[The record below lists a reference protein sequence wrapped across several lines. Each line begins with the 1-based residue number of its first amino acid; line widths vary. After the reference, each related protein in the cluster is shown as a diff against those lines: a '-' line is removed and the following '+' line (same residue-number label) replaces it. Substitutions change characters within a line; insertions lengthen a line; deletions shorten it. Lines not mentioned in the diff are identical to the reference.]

1 MEDNLLW
8 SLISRKLQAEVLDLF
23 FGACHALLDL
33 DDSGCLLAQPA
44 VRKSNDC
51 HILDFVMLAQEI
63 LDLYRVDVLASTD
76 DDILLT
82 VNKEIKSILILS
94 CHISGEQPAVPDRLR
109 GGFLIPVITGHH
121 ARSLDTEFSDFTLWH
136 GHAVLV
142 HNLTFPAIARHTDG
156 SDLMD
161 ILHTQMHTA
170 RACRLGKTIVRII
183 LVMWEIFFPA
193 LDQRWRYRLC
203 ADMHEPPLGKLIIL

>member
-1 MEDNLLW
+1 MEDNLLRP
-8 SLISRKLQAEVLDLF
+8 LISRKLQAEVLDF
-23 FGACHALLDL
+23 FLGTRHAILDL
-33 DDSGCLLAQPA
+33 DDRGGLLAQPA
-44 VRKSNDC
+44 VRKSDDC
-51 HILDFVMLAQEI
+51 HILDLVMLAQEI
-63 LDLYRVDVLASTD
+63 LDLYRIDILAPTD

-82 VNKEIKSILILS
+82 IDKEIKSILILS

-109 GGFLIPVITGHH
+109 GCFLISVITGHH
-121 ARSLDTEFSDFTLWH
+121 ARSLDTKFSDFALRD

-142 HNLTFPAIARHTDG
+142 HNLTFPTIARHADG

-170 RACRLGKTIVRII
+170 RTCRLGKAIVRIV

-193 LDQRWRYRLC
+193 LDQRWRYRLRT
-203 ADMHEPPLGKLIIL
+203 DMHKPPLRKLIIL